1 MESKEIKTK
10 FFQLKTRTDVA
21 DILGIDERSLR
32 FFLFKVRPENMYI
45 RFQIAKRGGGFR
57 EICAPNRKLKSIQRK
72 LADIL
77 EIVYREKAC
86 AYGFVRGKNIVQ
98 NARNHT
104 KSELVLNIDLKDFF
118 SQIHFGRVRGM
129 LIKPPYGLGEEA
141 ATTIAQIACLDG
153 KLPQGAPCSPVIT
166 NMICASLDNQLMRLA
181 KKTGCIY
188 TRYADDITF
197 STNKKQFDD
206 EIIFL
211 NGGSL
216 ELGKG
221 LSNVLTKNSFIVNPD
236 KITLR
241 AKSSRQEV
249 TGLVVNQFPNLRREY
264 VKQLR
269 AIIYNCSK
277 NGVYHTA
284 QQYIE
289 KGFCNNTKIATVVH
303 DPNHRE
309 EVENWFRQVIVGKI
323 NYIRQI
329 KGAGH
334 ATYKSFALRYNR
346 LVGEDFFEVPQD
358 DLLAELMR
366 SVYVLESEERQGS
379 GFAVKGIGLFTSNHV
394 TGDGAK
400 YEVFL
405 PDGQG
410 DVEIKGIISNGDNL
424 IDSDDTIDFALFDV
438 PFANESNL
446 EIGDSDEVKF
456 GSDVIIAS
464 FPDYAKG
471 NSVRI
476 EHRTVAGEAR
486 LFGSK
491 IIIIDGVI
499 FHGASGGVVVN
510 DKNKVIGIVKAGIQ
524 DAVSKDELLSNQ
536 RHGFV
541 PINLVMQHIREH
553 QRPASEENHQ
563 ETMT

>member
-1 MESKEIKTK
+1 MESKEIKAQ
-10 FFQLKTRTDVA
+10 FLQLKTRTEVA
-21 DILGIDERSLR
+21 GILGIDERSLR
-32 FFLFKVRPENMYI
+32 FFLFKVRPENMYV
-45 RFQIAKRGGGFR
+45 RFRIAKRGGGFR
-57 EICAPNRKLKSIQRK
+57 EICAPNRKLKAIQRK

-206 EIIFL
+206 DIIVL
-211 NGGSL
+211 NGSSL

-269 AIIYNCSK
+269 AVLYNCSK

-284 QQYIE
+284 QQYVE
-289 KGFCNNTKIATVVH
+289 KGFCNNTKIATIVH

-323 NYIRQI
+323 NYIRQV

-334 ATYKSFALRYNR
+334 ATYKSFALRFNR
-346 LVGEDFFEVPQD
+346 LVGEDFFEVAQD
-358 DLLAELMR
+358 ELLAKLMR
-366 SVYVLESEERQGS
+366 SVYILESDENQGS
-379 GFAVKGIGLFTSNHV
+379 GFAVSGLGLFTSYHV
-394 TGDGAK
+394 TSDGDFYK
-400 YEVFL
+400 IYR
-405 PDGQG
+405 PDSQG
-410 DVEIKGIISNGDNL
+410 NVEQKGIVSNSMNL
-424 IDSDDTIDFALFDV
+424 VAADKTIDFSLYDV
-438 PFANESNL
+438 PFADESSL
-446 EIGDSDEVKF
+446 EIGNSDEVKI
-456 GSDVIIAS
+456 GSEVLIAM
-464 FPDYAKG
+464 FPGYAKG
-471 NSVRI
+471 NTVRI
-476 EHRTVAGEAR
+476 EQRRVAEVAT
-486 LFGSK
+486 LFGAK
-491 IIIIDGVI
+491 IILVDGVI
-499 FHGASGGVVVN
+499 YHGASGGVVLDEN
-510 DKNKVIGIVKAGIQ
+510 EKVVGIVKAGIQ
-524 DAVSKDELLSNQ
+524 TCTPKEELLSNQ
-536 RHGFV
+536 QQGFV
-541 PINLVMQHIREH
+541 PINLVMQHIREQ
-553 QRPASEENHQ
+553 QRPASKENHQ
-563 ETMT
+563 EMMT